1 MLIAPVVNN
10 SGKKGCG
17 VLWRHK
23 YYGKCAAQAQ
33 ENERER
39 KKEKERE
46 REGAGGTER
55 GRSKERRGEMAN
67 SLREREMI

>member
-23 YYGKCAAQAQ
+23 YYGKYAARPRRM
-33 ENERER
+33 REG
-39 KKEKERE
+39 KA
-46 REGAGGTER
+46 GAGGTKK
-55 GRSKERRGEMAN
+55 GRIEETEMADGGKK
-67 SLREREMI
+67 EDDVKAEG